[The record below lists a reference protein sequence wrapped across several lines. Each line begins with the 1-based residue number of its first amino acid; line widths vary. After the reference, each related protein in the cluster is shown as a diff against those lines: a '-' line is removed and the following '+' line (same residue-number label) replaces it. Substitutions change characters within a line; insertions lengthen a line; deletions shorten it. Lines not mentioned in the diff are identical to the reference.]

1 MWLKHTHFLSLC
13 LTVEGM
19 DGIWV
24 MDTQSTSTLVECIT
38 CSQEDLLG
46 HFFWVAPL
54 APWMCWFLLPEEV
67 LMGAGCV
74 PVCGFCSRVI
84 HMAVPVLQLCL
95 LHLGTP

>member
-1 MWLKHTHFLSLC
+1 MWLKHTHVLSLC

-46 HFFWVAPL
+46 HFFLGSSSGTLDVLVPA
-54 APWMCWFLLPEEV
+54 ARGGADGGRMCP
-67 LMGAGCV
+67 CV
-74 PVCGFCSRVI
+74 W
-84 HMAVPVLQLCL
+84 VLQ
-95 LHLGTP
+95 